1 VTTTAAAPRQA
12 QAPDGTRGF
21 RIARGSPAHRAQLVR
36 GQRTIE
42 REQAAAA
49 ELHQVLTAAI
59 EEGEREEEEDDQDDA
74 LFFDCVSL
82 PSPDVNTV
90 AAIRGLRGI
99 VTPEEICA
107 ADADVLAARRHLQAT
122 IAQAREREQRRH
134 AAATKAATAA
144 AAAAAAA
151 TAAAAAA
158 AAATAAAATAA
169 AAAAAAAAAQEELQ
183 EQELEE
189 LEVQEQEQQE
199 LELGLE
205 LAPGMEAVATAELG
219 DGGCTPAPKRG
230 ERFAASPPGDE
241 PPSPAVRLRRF
252 QLLEH
257 LWSSGD
263 TTVIDRDKSKY
274 SHTHTSGVRPIS
286 GMPL

>member
-1 VTTTAAAPRQA
+1 
-12 QAPDGTRGF
+12 
-21 RIARGSPAHRAQLVR
+21 
-36 GQRTIE
+36 
-42 REQAAAA
+42 
-49 ELHQVLTAAI
+49 
-59 EEGEREEEEDDQDDA
+59 
-74 LFFDCVSL
+74 
-82 PSPDVNTV
+82 
-90 AAIRGLRGI
+90 
-99 VTPEEICA
+99 
-107 ADADVLAARRHLQAT
+107 
-122 IAQAREREQRRH
+122 
-134 AAATKAATAA
+134 
-144 AAAAAAA
+144 
-151 TAAAAAA
+151 
-158 AAATAAAATAA
+158 
-169 AAAAAAAAAQEELQ
+169 
-183 EQELEE
+183 
-189 LEVQEQEQQE
+189 VQEQEQQE